1 MLLFLESELKGLSY
15 VALPCLFPVSY
26 YFRPGS
32 DEVELDI
39 LKVGGRRGGG
49 LKSISPSRKTEKAF
63 RLSSPRRPRLC
74 LLNFP
79 ILSLFFLNFFFF
91 YHILDRTE
99 WSLTRGYTFSLMC
112 ISDSCSW
119 KPFGLSDLNSKFST
133 VKSHNWHQHCS
144 TQCHSEVLFFR
155 LCILN
160 DPKHQIFW
168 AFLCFLF
175 FFCIR
180 ENELLL
186 QLFLDCER
194 MSVHVYL
201 LRQNLNCITS

>member
-1 MLLFLESELKGLSY
+1 MLLFLENELKGLSY

-79 ILSLFFLNFFFF
+79 ILSLFFLNFYFFF

-99 WSLTRGYTFSLMC
+99 WSLTRGYTS
-112 ISDSCSW
+112 
-119 KPFGLSDLNSKFST
+119 
-133 VKSHNWHQHCS
+133 
-144 TQCHSEVLFFR
+144 
-155 LCILN
+155 
-160 DPKHQIFW
+160 KHQIFW

-180 ENELLL
+180 ENESLL

-194 MSVHVYL
+194 KSVHVYHV
-201 LRQNLNCITS
+201 RQNLNCITSWQALDFFTVQDVTVAKIICQKLVHIINSTNDATWF